1 MIINYFVLEM
11 EAQLSIKKED
21 DWFQLRGHSSFQ
33 RKDSVLLAY
42 VCKDILISYAKIPK
56 KIINKDEY
64 TMTLSHNPAISSVLE
79 KYSWA
84 VIKEKLKCMLRKL
97 QSDGISDDFIKFV
110 DVPEK
115 WKNGLP

>member
-1 MIINYFVLEM
+1 M

-21 DWFQLRGHSSFQ
+21 DWFQLRCHSSFQ

-42 VCKDILISYAKIPK
+42 VCKDMLISYAKIPK
-56 KIINKDEY
+56 QIINQNEY
-64 TMTLSHNPAISSVLE
+64 TMTRSYNAAISSVLE
-79 KYSWA
+79 KHSWA

-97 QSDGISDDFIKFV
+97 QRDGISGDFLKFV